1 MMEGNFL
8 TLHLSAFVRLS
19 GHDREILATALSKRI
34 RVLPPRHDI
43 IREGDNPK
51 FVNVILEGWAQR
63 YKQLA
68 DGRRQILSF
77 FIAGDLCDTNV
88 FILRKMDHSLSTV
101 TEVALAEISQA
112 EFQEMMENSPRIS
125 QALWWSELVAVAT
138 QREWTTNIGQR
149 TAYER
154 IAHLFCEIFMRLR
167 TVGLTQDNACEFPMT
182 QSEIAEATGLTQVH
196 VNRTIQ
202 DLRRDHLI
210 ELRGRRLLVLS
221 LEGLEAAAMF
231 NPNYLHLDHEG
242 SFIDAND

>member
-1 MMEGNFL
+1 MTQANFL

-19 GHDREILATALSKRI
+19 ADDREMLAKALTKRV
-34 RVLPPRHDI
+34 RVIPPRHDI
-43 IREGDNPK
+43 ISEGDRPR
-51 FVNVILEGWAQR
+51 FVNVILDGWAQR

-77 FIAGDLCDTNV
+77 FVAGDLCDTNV

-101 TEVALAEISQA
+101 TQVKLAEISQF
-112 EFQEMMENSPRIS
+112 EFQEIMENSPRIS
-125 QALWWSELVAVAT
+125 QALWWSELVTVAT

-167 TVGLTQDNACEFPMT
+167 TIGQTDAKGCEFPMT
-182 QSEIAEATGLTQVH
+182 QAEIAEATGLTQVH

-202 DLRRDHLI
+202 DLRRNQLI
-210 ELRGRRLLVLS
+210 ELRGRRLQVLDLGR
-221 LEGLEAAAMF
+221 LEKAAMF
-231 NPNYLHLDHEG
+231 NPNYLHLGHEG
-242 SFIDAND
+242 SFIDANY

>member
-1 MMEGNFL
+1 MTQANFL

-19 GHDREILATALSKRI
+19 ADDREMLAKALTKRV
-34 RVLPPRHDI
+34 RVIPPRHDI
-43 IREGDNPK
+43 ISEGDRPR
-51 FVNVILEGWAQR
+51 FVNVILDGWAQR

-77 FIAGDLCDTNV
+77 FVAGDLCDTNV

-101 TEVALAEISQA
+101 TQVKLAEISQF
-112 EFQEMMENSPRIS
+112 EFQEIMENSPRIS
-125 QALWWSELVAVAT
+125 QALWWSELVTVAT

-167 TVGLTQDNACEFPMT
+167 TIGQTDANGCEFPMT
-182 QSEIAEATGLTQVH
+182 QAEIAEATGLTQVH

-202 DLRRDHLI
+202 DLRRNQLI
-210 ELRGRRLLVLS
+210 ELRGRRLQVLDLGR
-221 LEGLEAAAMF
+221 LEKAAMF
-231 NPNYLHLDHEG
+231 NPNYLHLGHEG
-242 SFIDAND
+242 SFIDANY

>member
-1 MMEGNFL
+1 MTQANFL

-19 GHDREILATALSKRI
+19 ADDREMLAKALTKRV

-43 IREGDNPK
+43 ISEGDRPR
-51 FVNVILEGWAQR
+51 FVNVILDGWAQR

-77 FIAGDLCDTNV
+77 FVAGDLCDTNV

-101 TEVALAEISQA
+101 TQVKLAEISQF
-112 EFQEMMENSPRIS
+112 EFQEIMENSPRIS
-125 QALWWSELVAVAT
+125 QALWWSELVTVAT

-167 TVGLTQDNACEFPMT
+167 TIGQTDANGCEFPMT
-182 QSEIAEATGLTQVH
+182 QAEIAEATGLTQVH

-202 DLRRDHLI
+202 DLRRNQLI
-210 ELRGRRLLVLS
+210 ELRGRRLQVLDLGR
-221 LEGLEAAAMF
+221 LEKAAMF
-231 NPNYLHLDHEG
+231 NPNYLHLGHEG
-242 SFIDAND
+242 SFIDANY

>member
-1 MMEGNFL
+1 MTQASFL

-19 GHDREILATALSKRI
+19 ADDREMLAKALTKRV

-43 IREGDNPK
+43 ISEGDRPR
-51 FVNVILEGWAQR
+51 FVNVILDGWAQR

-77 FIAGDLCDTNV
+77 FVAGDLCDTNV

-101 TEVALAEISQA
+101 TQVKLAEISQF
-112 EFQEMMENSPRIS
+112 EFQEIMENSPRIS
-125 QALWWSELVAVAT
+125 QALWWSELVTVAT

-167 TVGLTQDNACEFPMT
+167 TIGQTDANGCEFPMT
-182 QSEIAEATGLTQVH
+182 QAEIAEATGLTQVH

-202 DLRRDHLI
+202 DLRRNQLI
-210 ELRGRRLLVLS
+210 ELRGRRLQVLDLGR
-221 LEGLEAAAMF
+221 LEKAAMF
-231 NPNYLHLDHEG
+231 NPNYLHLGHEG
-242 SFIDAND
+242 SFIDANY

>member
-1 MMEGNFL
+1 VTQANFL

-19 GHDREILATALSKRI
+19 ADDREMLAKALTKRV

-43 IREGDNPK
+43 ISEGDRPR
-51 FVNVILEGWAQR
+51 FVNVILDGWAQR

-77 FIAGDLCDTNV
+77 FVAGDLCDTNV

-101 TEVALAEISQA
+101 TQVKLAEISQF
-112 EFQEMMENSPRIS
+112 EFQEIMENSPRIS
-125 QALWWSELVAVAT
+125 QALWWSELVTVAT

-167 TVGLTQDNACEFPMT
+167 TIGQTDANGCEFPMT
-182 QSEIAEATGLTQVH
+182 QAEIAEATGLTQVH

-202 DLRRDHLI
+202 DLRRNQLI
-210 ELRGRRLLVLS
+210 ELRGRRLQVLDLGR
-221 LEGLEAAAMF
+221 LEKAAMF
-231 NPNYLHLDHEG
+231 NPNYLHLGHEG
-242 SFIDAND
+242 SFIDANY

>member
-1 MMEGNFL
+1 MTQANFL

-19 GHDREILATALSKRI
+19 ADDREMLAKALTKRV

-43 IREGDNPK
+43 ISEGDRPR
-51 FVNVILEGWAQR
+51 FVNVILDGWAQR
-63 YKQLA
+63 YKQMA

-77 FIAGDLCDTNV
+77 FVAGDLCDTNV

-101 TEVALAEISQA
+101 TQVKLAEISQF
-112 EFQEMMENSPRIS
+112 EFQEIMENSPRIS
-125 QALWWSELVAVAT
+125 QALWWSELVTVAT

-167 TVGLTQDNACEFPMT
+167 TIGQTDANGCEFPMT
-182 QSEIAEATGLTQVH
+182 QAEIAEATGLTQVH

-202 DLRRDHLI
+202 DLRRNQLI
-210 ELRGRRLLVLS
+210 ELRGRRLQVLDLGR
-221 LEGLEAAAMF
+221 LEKAAMF
-231 NPNYLHLDHEG
+231 NPNYLHLGHEG
-242 SFIDAND
+242 SFIDANY

>member
-1 MMEGNFL
+1 MQANFL

-19 GHDREILATALSKRI
+19 ADDREMLAKALTKRV

-43 IREGDNPK
+43 ISEGDRPR
-51 FVNVILEGWAQR
+51 FVNVILDGWAQR

-77 FIAGDLCDTNV
+77 FVAGDLCDTNV

-101 TEVALAEISQA
+101 TEVKLAEISQF
-112 EFQEMMENSPRIS
+112 EFQEIMENSPRIS
-125 QALWWSELVAVAT
+125 QALWWSELVTVAT

-167 TVGLTQDNACEFPMT
+167 TIGQIDANGCEFPMT
-182 QSEIAEATGLTQVH
+182 QAELAEATGLTQVH

-202 DLRRDHLI
+202 DLRRDQLI
-210 ELRGRRLLVLS
+210 ELRGRRLQVLDLDR
-221 LEGLEAAAMF
+221 LEKAAMF
-231 NPNYLHLDHEG
+231 NPNYLHLGHEG